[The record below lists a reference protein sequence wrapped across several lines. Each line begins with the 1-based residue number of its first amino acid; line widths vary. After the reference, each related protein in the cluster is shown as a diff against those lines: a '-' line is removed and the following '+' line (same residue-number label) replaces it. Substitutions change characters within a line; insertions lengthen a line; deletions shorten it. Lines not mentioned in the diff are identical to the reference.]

1 MPVFPSADA
10 YERFARKS
18 KGPHRFIRDAED
30 QEFFAALLQQAR
42 TDERRQV
49 LGPDFLL
56 WRAQSGHCSEK
67 RYVNEEDIGDYPCP
81 YSRERM
87 KPLRDR
93 ARENRANPKGIPF
106 LYLSNCKETAMS
118 EVRPW
123 LGSLISLALFRP
135 VRDLTIVNCWTDDHP
150 PKFHISTEPPYRIFR
165 PEDQDRAVWHDIDRA
180 FSEPVT
186 LNDDLSSYAPTQI
199 IAELFKAHEFD
210 GIAYRSAFGKGHN
223 IALFDLDAV
232 KVVRRDLYKVE
243 NIELKFEEVHS
254 PGNSHPQ
261 PRPAPLF

>member
-1 MPVFPSADA
+1 MFPSADA
-10 YERFARKS
+10 YERFARKV

-30 QEFFAALLQQAR
+30 QGFFTALLQQAR
-42 TDERRQV
+42 TDDRRQV
-49 LGPDFLL
+49 LKPDFPF
-56 WRAQSGHCSEK
+56 WRAQLGHCSET
-67 RYVNEEDIGDYPCP
+67 RYVDKEDIGNYPCP

-106 LYLSNCKETAMS
+106 LYLSNHKKTAMS

-123 LGSLISLALFRP
+123 LGSLISLARFQP
-135 VRDLTIVNCWTDDHP
+135 VRDLTIVNCWTDDEP
-150 PKFHISTEPPYRIFR
+150 PKFRIRTGTEPPYKIFR

-186 LNDDLSSYAPTQI
+186 SNDDLSSYVPTQI
-199 IAELFKAHEFD
+199 IAELFRAHEFD

-232 KVVRRDLYKVE
+232 KVVGRALYKVE
-243 NIELKFEEVHS
+243 NIEFKFEEEHP
-254 PGNSHPQ
+254 PGSDHQ
-261 PRPAPLF
+261 